1 MKRTTV
7 SKSKPSAA
15 GTRSVDARR
24 LTAVRGGDG
33 LGISVEVVNPPSS
46 IMQMQHNELLIEL

>member
-7 SKSKPSAA
+7 SKSKPFAA
-15 GTRSVDARR
+15 GTRSLDARR

-33 LGISVEVVNPPSS
+33 LGITVEVPPTAPGFMSL
-46 IMQMQHNELLIEL
+46 QHNEALIQV